1 VKMKGRILM
10 ADERQNSEK
19 KFIFPENVD
28 SSYGI
33 FLGLSLR
40 ELLIYVLPIFILGI
54 VFVTL
59 PPHGLYPIL
68 TKAIIVVLIMTVI
81 LAVLSTRPDK
91 YRNNVRLIPH
101 LQMKAKYK
109 SRQHVYFKKQKNR
122 QEERRFT
129 LGI

>member
-1 VKMKGRILM
+1 M

-68 TKAIIVVLIMTVI
+68 TKAMIVVLIMTVI
-81 LAVLSTRPDK
+81 LAVLSTRPVK
-91 YRNNVRLIPH
+91 SRNNVRLIPH
-101 LQMKAKYK
+101 LKTTAKYK
-109 SRQHVYFKKQKNR
+109 SRHHLFFKKPKNR
-122 QEERRFT
+122 Q
-129 LGI
+129 

>member
-1 VKMKGRILM
+1 M

-40 ELLIYVLPIFILGI
+40 ELLIYVLPTLIVGI
-54 VFVTL
+54 VFVIL
-59 PPHGLYPIL
+59 PPHGLYPIM
-68 TKAIIVVLIMTVI
+68 TKAIIVVLIMTII
-81 LAVLSTRPDK
+81 LAVLSTRPVK

-101 LQMKAKYK
+101 LKMKAKYN
-109 SRQHVYFKKQKNR
+109 SRQHLFFKKPKNR
-122 QEERRFT
+122 Q
-129 LGI
+129 

>member
-1 VKMKGRILM
+1 M

-81 LAVLSTRPDK
+81 LAVLSTRPVK

-101 LQMKAKYK
+101 LKMKAKYK
-109 SRQHVYFKKQKNR
+109 SRQHLFFKKPKNR
-122 QEERRFT
+122 Q
-129 LGI
+129 